1 MIPVVAMMLM
11 AVMGISL
18 VGMVATGF
26 GDEPS
31 QKFLKD
37 FSEVFSRKRKWAERT
52 ANTPTQ

>member
-31 QKFLKD
+31 QKFWND
-37 FSEVFSRKRKWAERT
+37 FSEVFSRKRK
-52 ANTPTQ
+52 